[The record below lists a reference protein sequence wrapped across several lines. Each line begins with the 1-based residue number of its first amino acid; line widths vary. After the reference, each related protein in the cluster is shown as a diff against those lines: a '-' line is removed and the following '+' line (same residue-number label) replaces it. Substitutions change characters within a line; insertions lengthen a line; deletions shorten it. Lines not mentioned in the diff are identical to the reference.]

1 MDRSITRAAFWMAG
15 WLAALLTITVAGR
28 ELASELPVFMIMLFR
43 SVIALAF
50 LIPIVLWLDGEPL
63 RTRRLGGHL
72 VRNFVHYSAQFC
84 WFYALSL
91 IPLARVVAIEFTMP
105 IWTAI
110 LAALFLAERL
120 SPSRIAAIVLG
131 FIGIL
136 MIVRPGIEQIGT
148 GEFSAFYAALAFAVA
163 MILTKSLT
171 HTESALTVIVYMFI
185 IQALIGL
192 LPALSVWTWPS
203 PAAWPWVIVLG
214 VAGGLSHY
222 CLARAFAAAEATVVV
237 PMDFLR
243 VPLTALL
250 GWLLYAEKI
259 DIWLALGAGLI
270 LSGNLLNLRQE
281 GGKAP
286 AAAVR
291 SLPARKPAE
300 E

>member
-1 MDRSITRAAFWMAG
+1 VDRSITRAAFWMAG
-15 WLAALLTITVAGR
+15 WLTALLTITVAGR

-43 SVIALAF
+43 SLIALAF
-50 LIPIVLWLDGEPL
+50 LTPIVLWQGGEPL

-72 VRNFVHYSAQFC
+72 VRNLVHYSAQFC

-120 SPSRIAAIVLG
+120 SPSRIAAVVLG

-136 MIVRPGIEQIGT
+136 IIVRPGLEQVDK
-148 GEFSAFYAALAFAVA
+148 GELSALYAALAFAVA

-171 HTESALTVIVYMFI
+171 RTESALTVIVYMFT
-185 IQALIGL
+185 IQTLIGL

-203 PAAWPWVIVLG
+203 AAAWPWVIVLG
-214 VAGGLSHY
+214 VMGGLSHY

-250 GWLLYAEKI
+250 GWLLYMEKI

-270 LSGNLLNLRQE
+270 LFGNLINLRQE
-281 GGKAP
+281 GGNAP
-286 AAAVR
+286 TAAVR
-291 SLPARKPAE
+291 SVPARKTE
-300 E
+300 KE